1 MITENVG
8 MAQEFTGTRLST
20 KRIATVMIA
29 SFGFYAI
36 YWMYLTWKQL
46 RSERDVQHF
55 PVWHAL
61 GFLVPEYSLLITYQH
76 ARAIRE
82 VSLGAGLVPRVNA
95 WVAAGL
101 VASAG
106 VSLGVQ
112 ILLLAFGV
120 LSGLSE
126 LATVL
131 ALDAIDMALMLV
143 LELWMQ
149 RDLNDYWSVVN
160 DNGSRHAPVGIGE
173 MVTVL
178 LGLFIWVNSTIKL
191 VGLID

>member
-1 MITENVG
+1 
-8 MAQEFTGTRLST
+8 
-20 KRIATVMIA
+20 MIA

-82 VSLGAGLVPRVNA
+82 VSLGAGLVPRVNP

-101 VASAG
+101 VASVG